1 MKQTKVLSNWN
12 GPKQLEEEVLANLK
26 TVPGAYSRYSQMNQ
40 EWRQQFMDFC
50 CGKKTLPLTYDP
62 FFKQIFHPDV
72 HPERL
77 SKLISSLLGIKVKVK
92 GILPSEDSMMDGES
106 LLILDIL
113 VELEDGALSNIEIQK
128 IPYAFPA
135 ERMSCYSSDLIMRQ
149 YTRTKGEKGQYFTY
163 RDMKKVYTI
172 VLFEKSISAFH
183 KDPEKYIHYGKT
195 TFDTGLELDLLHE
208 YCLIALD
215 VFRKTPYSKDRSEQ
229 TAWLSLLATEDVE
242 EAGKLIQ
249 EYPWLE
255 EIYREAAVL
264 RKNPKEVLNM
274 YSEALRILDR
284 NTVRYMIE
292 EQEKEIEQQKLI
304 IAEKERQVQEKEGL
318 LEEKDAILEQQ
329 RKENEKLKQK
339 LDQLLEKNSKNDA

>member
-1 MKQTKVLSNWN
+1 M
-12 GPKQLEEEVLANLK
+12 
-26 TVPGAYSRYSQMNQ
+26 
-40 EWRQQFMDFC
+40 
-50 CGKKTLPLTYDP
+50 
-62 FFKQIFHPDV
+62 
-72 HPERL
+72 
-77 SKLISSLLGIKVKVK
+77 
-92 GILPSEDSMMDGES
+92 
-106 LLILDIL
+106 
-113 VELEDGALSNIEIQK
+113 
-128 IPYAFPA
+128 
-135 ERMSCYSSDLIMRQ
+135 
-149 YTRTKGEKGQYFTY
+149 
-163 RDMKKVYTI
+163 
-172 VLFEKSISAFH
+172 
-183 KDPEKYIHYGKT
+183 
-195 TFDTGLELDLLHE
+195 ELDLLQE

-242 EAGKLIQ
+242 ETGKLIQ

-339 LDQLLEKNSKNDA
+339 LDQLLEKNSNNDA